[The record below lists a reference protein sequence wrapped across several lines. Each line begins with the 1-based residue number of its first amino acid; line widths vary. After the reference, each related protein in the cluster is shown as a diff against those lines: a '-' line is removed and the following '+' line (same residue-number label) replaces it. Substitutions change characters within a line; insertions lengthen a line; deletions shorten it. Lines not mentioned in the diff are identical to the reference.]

1 VHLTRAVG
9 MRAYFA
15 ARRDDGVALAGAE
28 TEVKALLEAH
38 GLLAP
43 ARDGRCV
50 ALRCFGVAAHFLTQA
65 PLCSVTGTPGLSL
78 LSVARG
84 GTRDE
89 ARGTLLH
96 EAMHGVF
103 YADAAFAERCRAFW
117 RDSLDDAGRDAWR
130 AFLNG
135 LGYDAANEELCINEF
150 QAYMCT
156 ERQLFG
162 GGAGGNKRA
171 PKDAGT
177 GEAAALAA
185 TQRAFGAFIAPHV
198 PPPAPR
204 VAGCAC
210 VFAELCGDASAGP
223 LRLPKR

>member
-1 VHLTRAVG
+1 MT
-9 MRAYFA
+9 
-15 ARRDDGVALAGAE
+15 GA
-28 TEVKALLEAH
+28 
-38 GLLAP
+38 
-43 ARDGRCV
+43 
-50 ALRCFGVAAHFLTQA
+50 
-65 PLCSVTGTPGLSL
+65 PGLSV

-96 EAMHGVF
+96 EAMHGLF
-103 YADAAFAERCRAFW
+103 YADAAFAERCRSFW
-117 RDSLDDAGRDAWR
+117 RDSQDDDARASWR
-130 AFLNG
+130 AFLAG

-150 QAYMCT
+150 QAYMST

-162 GGAGGNKRA
+162 NAATAAANAGGKRG
-171 PKDAGT
+171 KEAGS

-198 PPPAPR
+198 PAPAPR

-210 VFAELCGDASAGP
+210 VFADMCGGDAAAGP

>member
-1 VHLTRAVG
+1 
-9 MRAYFA
+9 
-15 ARRDDGVALAGAE
+15 
-28 TEVKALLEAH
+28 
-38 GLLAP
+38 
-43 ARDGRCV
+43 
-50 ALRCFGVAAHFLTQA
+50 
-65 PLCSVTGTPGLSL
+65 LSL

-117 RDSLDDAGRDAWR
+117 RESLDDAGRDAWR

-135 LGYDAANEELCINEF
+135 LGYDAANEELCVNEF

-162 GGAGGNKRA
+162 GSAAAGGGRRR
-171 PKDAGT
+171 DAGGT
-177 GEAAALAA
+177 PEAAQLAA

-198 PPPAPR
+198 ASPAPR
-204 VAGCAC
+204 IAGCAC
-210 VFAELCGDASAGP
+210 VFADCGEAGGP
-223 LRLPKR
+223 LRLPRR